1 MKIALTGTPGT
12 GKTTIG
18 QMLRDDYGLKVVD
31 LNEVIHTCHYCAEWD
46 EDRDCS
52 VVDLDAL
59 KAHKFSD
66 GLILEGH
73 ISHHL
78 TVDRVIVLRTNP
90 AVLRKRL
97 REKEYSERK
106 IQENFE
112 AEILDVILL
121 EALALHGKRNVYEV
135 DSTGP
140 LGRSAQLV
148 WEIVQ
153 EHGLA
158 RFAPGRHDWSGFLDD
173 P

>member
-18 QMLRDDYGLKVVD
+18 KMLRDVYGLKVVD
-31 LNEVIHTCHYCAEWD
+31 LNEVIHSYNYCAEWD
-46 EDRDCS
+46 EDRGCS

-59 KAHKFSD
+59 KAHQFCD

-73 ISHHL
+73 LSHHL
-78 TVDRVIVLRTNP
+78 TVDRVIVLRTHP
-90 AVLRKRL
+90 AVLRVRL
-97 REKEYSERK
+97 REKEYSDRK
-106 IQENFE
+106 IQENVE
-112 AEILDVILL
+112 AEILDIILA
-121 EALALHGKRNVYEV
+121 EALALHGNRNVYEV

-140 LGRSAQLV
+140 LSRSAQLV

-158 RFAPGRHDWSGFLDD
+158 RFAPGRYDWSGYLDD